1 MTLYPLY
8 FLLSLVAIPSLII
21 VAETCIKAFV
31 VATAGMFGL
40 EIEIEIESAKFISDL
55 LS

>member
-1 MTLYPLY
+1 MLYPVY
-8 FLLSLVAIPSLII
+8 FFLALVAVPSMVI

-40 EIEIEIESAKFISDL
+40 EVKIEIESAKFISDL